1 MKLTVLALACAAV
14 LAPSASVQAQSSA
27 SFFVPGPISVVL
39 QIGRWL
45 TQDSR
50 KIYYIEVESSGATFD
65 AAKNEGF
72 RLAVEQA
79 VGSLVTSEAHARNG
93 AMVRQETISYS
104 SGYVDRFEVLDR
116 TEVLGTRSRV
126 TVRMRVWVSHSAIA
140 DRLLYQS
147 RATTGIDGERAAVA
161 AATVLNE
168 RQSGDRVT
176 GAVLADFPSRAFDV
190 TAESVRVSLDRN
202 RQVQLE
208 VPYRIRWN
216 YNYLVSL
223 GETLGATAQQ
233 PVAGFCDRYPND
245 RNCASASYVL
255 LISGR
260 PPSGS
265 GRWFGWNNTYGY
277 QDSVR
282 VDQIRQAVAATR
294 PQVRLTVLDDAN
306 QTLFRRCVSH
316 PELDHNIGTQ
326 APRMYFAEFQNSPVR
341 AVINGDLVIRAQESI
356 NIGSDTRLLENMY
369 RVDVQVVRQGDC

>member
-14 LAPSASVQAQSSA
+14 VAQPASVQAQSSA

-50 KIYYIEVESSGATFD
+50 KLYFIEVESSGTTFY

-79 VGSLVTSEAHARNG
+79 VGSLVTSEAHARDG
-93 AMVRQETISYS
+93 AMVRQETIAYS
-104 SGYVDRFEVLDR
+104 SGYVDKFEVLDR

-147 RATTGIDGERAAVA
+147 RATTGIDGERAAAA

-176 GAVLADFPSRAFDV
+176 GAVLADFPRNAFDV

-245 RNCASASYVL
+245 RNCASTSYVH

-260 PPSGS
+260 PPSGT

-294 PQVRLTVLDDAN
+294 PQVRLTVLDDSN
-306 QTLFRRCVSH
+306 RTLFRRCVSH

-369 RVDVQVVRQGDC
+369 RVDLQVVRQGEC

>member
-1 MKLTVLALACAAV
+1 VADIVARRVRDAAAAAAEEAGA
-14 LAPSASVQAQSSA
+14 APPLPVDLLVVVVGAHAGASSQRANAAA
-27 SFFVPGPISVVL
+27 SRTNVRSVAPAKISVVVCVAS
-39 QIGRWL
+39 
-45 TQDSR
+45 T
-50 KIYYIEVESSGATFD
+50 
-65 AAKNEGF
+65 AA
-72 RLAVEQA
+72 A
-79 VGSLVTSEAHARNG
+79 
-93 AMVRQETISYS
+93 
-104 SGYVDRFEVLDR
+104 
-116 TEVLGTRSRV
+116 
-126 TVRMRVWVSHSAIA
+126 
-140 DRLLYQS
+140 
-147 RATTGIDGERAAVA
+147 A

-176 GAVLADFPSRAFDV
+176 GAVLADFPRNAFDV

-245 RNCASASYVL
+245 RNCASTSYVH

-260 PPSGS
+260 PPSGT

-294 PQVRLTVLDDAN
+294 PQVRLTVLDDGN
-306 QTLFRRCVSH
+306 RTLFRRCVSH

-369 RVDVQVVRQGDC
+369 RVDLQVVRQGEC